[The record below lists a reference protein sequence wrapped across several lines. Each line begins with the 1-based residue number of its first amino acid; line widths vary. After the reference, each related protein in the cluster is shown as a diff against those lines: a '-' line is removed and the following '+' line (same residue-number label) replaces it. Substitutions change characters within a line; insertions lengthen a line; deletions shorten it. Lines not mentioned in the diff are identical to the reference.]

1 MPHTTTKAAAIPH
14 RMVMMELSSSSS
26 SPLEDGRLEANL
38 PPVLADLVGFLAFF
52 FPVPFPAAWEYFF
65 PSIGTSL
72 VRYLY
77 SNKMVGFRLNSSMSR
92 SISAAD

>member
-1 MPHTTTKAAAIPH
+1 
-14 RMVMMELSSSSS
+14 MVMMELSSSSS

-65 PSIGTSL
+65 PSL